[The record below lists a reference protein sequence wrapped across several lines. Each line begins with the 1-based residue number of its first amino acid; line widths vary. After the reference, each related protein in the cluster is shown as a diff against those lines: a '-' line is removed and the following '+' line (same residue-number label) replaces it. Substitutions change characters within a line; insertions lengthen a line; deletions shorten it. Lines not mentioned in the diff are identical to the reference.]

1 MYMRLY
7 NFYVKSLCVARKAG
21 RCNGQAAVVA
31 ARLVAHC
38 WACSGAA
45 SKYGRLRRRQRT
57 AGGHEAAAAAS
68 KDD

>member
-1 MYMRLY
+1 MKLY

-31 ARLVAHC
+31 ARPVAHC
-38 WACSGAA
+38 WAACSGPA
-45 SKYGRLRRRQRT
+45 SKYGRLRLRQRT
-57 AGGHEAAAAAS
+57 AGGHEAEAAAS

>member
-1 MYMRLY
+1 MKLY

-31 ARLVAHC
+31 ARPVAHC
-38 WACSGAA
+38 WACSGPA
-45 SKYGRLRRRQRT
+45 SKFGRLRLRQRT